1 MVTGKKIKKVLKTK
15 KKKLQPTDGLGPKE
29 IEQIRKAVRQVW
41 HWSYAK
47 KLVIKRCTGA
57 DGFPFCEN
65 CFERVPKTYVDHIV
79 KVGGVDE
86 GFLKR
91 MFTPS
96 KNLQGLCKRCHNLK
110 TNKERGFTK

>member
-1 MVTGKKIKKVLKTK
+1 MRKIKKSK
-15 KKKLQPTDGLGPKE
+15 KRKIQPTDGLGPKE

-47 KLVIKRCTGA
+47 KLVTKRCTGE
-57 DGFPFCEN
+57 DGFPFCEL
-65 CFERVPKTYVDHIV
+65 CFSICPKVFVDHIIT
-79 KVGGVDE
+79 VGDVDG

-96 KNLQGLCKRCHNLK
+96 KNLQGLCKRCHDLK
-110 TNKERGFTK
+110 TKHERNQKS